1 MYKENIWLIIGE
13 IVAPQGLRGE
23 VRINPSS
30 DFPERFLKSGQRW
43 LQSKDEEPQKVELLS
58 GRQIP
63 GKSIYVVSFLGIDD
77 RAKAELLVGKKVL
90 VNSNQ
95 RPKLQEGEFHL
106 LDLVGL
112 KVKQVSDGLEIG
124 EIVDLTSPGNDL
136 LEVQLT
142 SGKKVLIPFVKEIV
156 PKIDLLEGWA
166 IISPPPGLLDL

>member
-1 MYKENIWLIIGE
+1 MYKEIIWLTIGE

-30 DFPERFLKSGQRW
+30 DFPERFINSGPRW
-43 LQSKDEEPQKVELLS
+43 LQSKSEEPQKIQLLS

-63 GKSIYVVSFLGIDD
+63 GKSIYVVSFLGINN
-77 RAKAELLVGKKVL
+77 RSQAELLVGKKVL

-112 KVKQVSDGLEIG
+112 KVKLQPDGEHIG
-124 EIVDLTSPGNDL
+124 KIVNLTSSGNDL
-136 LEVQLT
+136 LEVELN
-142 SGKKVLIPFVKEIV
+142 SGKKVLVPFVKEVV
-156 PKIDLLEGWA
+156 PIINLEEGWVL
-166 IISPPPGLLDL
+166 IIPPSGLFDL